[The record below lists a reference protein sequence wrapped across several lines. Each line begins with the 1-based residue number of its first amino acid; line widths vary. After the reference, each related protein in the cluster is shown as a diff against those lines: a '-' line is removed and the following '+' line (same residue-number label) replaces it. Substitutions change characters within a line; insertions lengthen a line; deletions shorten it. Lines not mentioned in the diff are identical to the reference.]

1 MLTGGLRFTFVVGI
15 LVVLFALGLHAVLK
29 YYNAP
34 ADAEYSLT
42 STFAATFTSN
52 TYRPSLSGLCST
64 TIRPG
69 GTKPKGTSS
78 SGGCRRRSCTR
89 SSKG

>member
-1 MLTGGLRFTFVVGI
+1 VVGI

-42 STFAATFTSN
+42 STFAATFTS
-52 TYRPSLSGLCST
+52 TTFPPSLRGSAL
-64 TIRPG
+64 
-69 GTKPKGTSS
+69 
-78 SGGCRRRSCTR
+78 
-89 SSKG
+89 